1 MTIANLSL
9 QLEEAYKVANAV
21 GFGLETEVTD
31 MTNIT
36 LLQLHD
42 DRAAL
47 SSLDM
52 PDLLFEVSS

>member
-1 MTIANLSL
+1 MTIANLIL

-21 GFGLETEVTD
+21 GFGLETEVSD
-31 MTNIT
+31 MTNIA